1 MTAWD
6 QAFELLSTAC
16 MGRAAQIVAAGA
28 NAANAAKNQG
38 ELGEWLRLADCLNA
52 IHENRT
58 LQ

>member
-28 NAANAAKNQG
+28 NAAKHQD
-38 ELGEWLRLADCLNA
+38 ELCEWLRLADCLNA

>member
-1 MTAWD
+1 MTAWQ

-16 MGRAAQIVAAGA
+16 LGRAAQIVTTGA
-28 NAANAAKNQG
+28 HASKDRH
-38 ELGEWLRLADCLNA
+38 ELAHWQRLADCLNA